1 MVFPD
6 DTTTDVRKAMP
17 TKRTYRPS
25 LWLIK
30 RTDWSFTSEG
40 TRAVGQGYAE
50 PLRTCASGLGDRV
63 TAQKKT
69 PIGIMRR
76 AILGLL
82 VVGLG
87 LAGCDDPVSPDE
99 SVVVNISETA
109 AGASVGSIRVEQTA
123 DGARFTP
130 NLTGL
135 TPGAHGFHVHVNP
148 SCGMAGQDAGG
159 HYDPQ
164 NTGRHEGP
172 NGEGHLGDLPT
183 LLVNSSGAATTPVV
197 APRVTVRDLDGR
209 SLMIHAGGDNYS
221 DTPAPL
227 GGGGARVACGVVPNI
242 GM

>member
-6 DTTTDVRKAMP
+6 DTTTDIRKAMP
-17 TKRTYRPS
+17 RKRTYMLE
-25 LWLIK
+25 LWLQK
-30 RTDWSFTSEG
+30 RTDWNITSEG
-40 TRAVGQGYAE
+40 TRAVGQGHAE
-50 PLRTCASGLGDRV
+50 PVRTCTPGLGDRV
-63 TAQKKT
+63 TARKKT
-69 PIGIMRR
+69 LSRKTHR

-82 VVGLG
+82 VLGLG
-87 LAGCDDPVSPDE
+87 LAGCDDPVSPDD

-135 TPGAHGFHVHVNP
+135 TPGEHGFHVHVNP

-172 NGEGHLGDLPT
+172 NGDGHLGDLPT
-183 LLVNSSGAATTPVV
+183 LSVNSSGAATTPVV
-197 APRVTVRDLDGR
+197 APRVRVRDLDGR

-221 DTPAPL
+221 DTPAAL